1 MFYKDKKE
9 ILNFLGEWATYAYIF
24 SAFFN
29 SKLNMKIGYLLL
41 IVSFFYICFNRDI
54 IKLVNKKIYG
64 MLLLILVL
72 GSIWNYISADMIGMS
87 KFLNINTRFF
97 YGLAMF
103 PFLLNIKKNRFSILI
118 FLAVNLLSAM
128 YLYNESYVYHLLDDL
143 GRIRAI
149 LLVGWI
155 YILIYTFEKI
165 SEDFKK
171 YIFLLLTSILPF
183 IALGKSESRAGA
195 LSLFLV
201 VFLYLIFKVFKDRK
215 SIKFISVITI
225 IILLTGLFLPK
236 EYKEKLKTS
245 FQTTENI
252 SNEDRIVMWKA
263 GIEIFKENP
272 IFGIGSYKKGIYPH
286 VQKYVEENVKDE
298 QLRGEFINRDR
309 FAKLHNMYI
318 DFFVQN
324 GILGL
329 LYLFLLFILIP
340 LEFFKSEKNKES
352 ISAFF
357 SMIFYCFYGLTWSLW
372 SSLRISQVLFH
383 TFLILMLV
391 NLKESCRK

>member
-1 MFYKDKKE
+1 
-9 ILNFLGEWATYAYIF
+9 
-24 SAFFN
+24 
-29 SKLNMKIGYLLL
+29 
-41 IVSFFYICFNRDI
+41 
-54 IKLVNKKIYG
+54 
-64 MLLLILVL
+64 
-72 GSIWNYISADMIGMS
+72 
-87 KFLNINTRFF
+87 
-97 YGLAMF
+97 
-103 PFLLNIKKNRFSILI
+103 
-118 FLAVNLLSAM
+118 M

-149 LLVGWI
+149 LLIGWI
-155 YILIYTFEKI
+155 YTLIYTFEKI

-171 YIFLLLTSILPF
+171 YIFLLSASILPF
-183 IALGKSESRAGA
+183 IALGKSGSRAGA

-201 VFLYLIFKVFKDRK
+201 VFLYLIFKVFKEKK
-215 SIKFISVITI
+215 SIKFVSIIAV

-236 EYKEKLKTS
+236 EYKERLKTS

-329 LYLFLLFILIP
+329 LYLFLIFISIP

-372 SSLRISQVLFH
+372 SSLGISQVLFH
-383 TFLILMLV
+383 TFLIWMLV
-391 NLKESCRK
+391 NLKASCNK

>member
-9 ILNFLGEWATYAYIF
+9 ILSFLGEGITYAYVF

-41 IVSFFYICFNRDI
+41 IVSFFYICFNNNI
-54 IKLVNKKIYG
+54 VKLVNKKIYG
-64 MLLLILVL
+64 MFLLILVL
-72 GSIWNYISADMIGMS
+72 GSIWNYISAGMIGMS
-87 KFLNINTRFF
+87 KFLNINTKFF

-103 PFLLNIKKNRFSILI
+103 PFLLNIKKNKVNILI
-118 FLAVNLLSAM
+118 FLVVNLLSAM

-143 GRIRAI
+143 GRIRVI
-149 LLVGWI
+149 LLIGWI
-155 YILIYTFEKI
+155 YTLIYTFEKI

-171 YIFLLLTSILPF
+171 YIFLLLASILPF
-183 IALGKSESRAGA
+183 IALGKSGSRMGA
-195 LSLFLV
+195 LSLFLTT
-201 VFLYLIFKVFKDRK
+201 FLYLIFKIFKDKK
-215 SIKFISVITI
+215 SINFVSVITI

-236 EYKEKLKTS
+236 EYTEKLKTS
-245 FQTTENI
+245 FQTTKNI

-272 IFGIGSYKKGIYPH
+272 IFGIGSYKKEIYPH
-286 VQKYVEENVKDE
+286 VQKYVEENVNDE

-309 FAKLHNMYI
+309 FANLHNIYI

-324 GILGL
+324 GILGF
-329 LYLFLLFILIP
+329 LYLILLFILIP
-340 LEFFKSEKNKES
+340 FEFFKSKKNKES

-357 SMIFYCFYGLTWSLW
+357 SIMFYCCYGLTWSLW
-372 SSLRISQVLFH
+372 SSLGISQVLFH
-383 TFLILMLV
+383 IFLIWMLV
-391 NLKESCRK
+391 NLKRKNL

>member
-1 MFYKDKKE
+1 MLYKDKKE
-9 ILNFLGEWATYAYIF
+9 TISFLGELISYAYIF
-24 SAFFN
+24 SAFFS
-29 SKLNMKIGYLLL
+29 SKLNMKVGYLLL
-41 IVSFFYICFNRDI
+41 IVSFLYICINKDI

-64 MLLLILVL
+64 MFLLILIL
-72 GSIWNYISADMIGMS
+72 GCFWNYISAGMIGMS
-87 KFLNINTRFF
+87 KFININTKFF
-97 YGLAMF
+97 YGIAMF
-103 PFLLNIKKNRFSILI
+103 PFLVNIKKDKFNILI
-118 FLAVNLLSAM
+118 FLITNLLSTIF
-128 YLYNESYVYHLLDDL
+128 LYNESYLYTLLDDL
-143 GRIRAI
+143 GRIRVI
-149 LLVGWI
+149 LLMAWM
-155 YILIYTFEKI
+155 YTLIYSFEKI
-165 SEDFKK
+165 SENFKK
-171 YIFLLLTSILPF
+171 YIFLLSASILPF
-183 IALGKSESRAGA
+183 IALGKSGSRAGA

-201 VFLYLIFKVFKDRK
+201 IFLYLIFKVFKEKK
-215 SIKFISVITI
+215 SIKFVSIIAV

-286 VQKYVEENVKDE
+286 VQKYVEENVNDE

-329 LYLFLLFILIP
+329 LYLVFLFVLIP
-340 LEFFKSEKNKES
+340 FEFFKSEKNKES
-352 ISAFF
+352 IAAFF
-357 SMIFYCFYGLTWSLW
+357 SMIFYCSYGLTWSLW
-372 SSLRISQVLFH
+372 SSLGISQALFH
-383 TFLILMLV
+383 TFLIWMLV
-391 NLKESCRK
+391 NLKRKNL

>member
-29 SKLNMKIGYLLL
+29 SKINMKIGYLLL

-97 YGLAMF
+97 
-103 PFLLNIKKNRFSILI
+103 
-118 FLAVNLLSAM
+118 
-128 YLYNESYVYHLLDDL
+128 NESYVYHLLDDL

-149 LLVGWI
+149 LLIGWI
-155 YILIYTFEKI
+155 YTLIYTFEKI

-183 IALGKSESRAGA
+183 IALGKSGSRAGA
-195 LSLFLV
+195 LSLFLII
-201 VFLYLIFKVFKDRK
+201 FLYLIFKVFKEKK
-215 SIKFISVITI
+215 SIKFVSIIAV

-236 EYKEKLKTS
+236 EYKERLKTS

-286 VQKYVEENVKDE
+286 VQKYVEENVNDE

-329 LYLFLLFILIP
+329 LYLVFLFVLIP
-340 LEFFKSEKNKES
+340 FEFFKSEKNKES
-352 ISAFF
+352 IAAFF
-357 SMIFYCFYGLTWSLW
+357 SMIFYCSYGLTWSLW
-372 SSLRISQVLFH
+372 SSLGISQALFH
-383 TFLILMLV
+383 TFLIWMLV
-391 NLKESCRK
+391 NLKRKNL

>member
-1 MFYKDKKE
+1 MF
-9 ILNFLGEWATYAYIF
+9 
-24 SAFFN
+24 
-29 SKLNMKIGYLLL
+29 
-41 IVSFFYICFNRDI
+41 
-54 IKLVNKKIYG
+54 
-64 MLLLILVL
+64 LLILVL
-72 GSIWNYISADMIGMS
+72 GSIWNYISADVIGMS
-87 KFLNINTRFF
+87 KFLNINTKFF

-103 PFLLNIKKNRFSILI
+103 PFLLNIKKNRFNILI
-118 FLAVNLLSAM
+118 FLAVNLLSAL

-149 LLVGWI
+149 LLIGWI
-155 YILIYTFEKI
+155 YTLIYTFEKI

-171 YIFLLLTSILPF
+171 YIFLLSASILPF
-183 IALGKSESRAGA
+183 IALGKSGSRAGA

-201 VFLYLIFKVFKDRK
+201 VFLYLIFKVFKEKK
-215 SIKFISVITI
+215 SIKFVSIIAV

-329 LYLFLLFILIP
+329 LYLFLIFISIP

-372 SSLRISQVLFH
+372 SSLGISQVLFH
-383 TFLILMLV
+383 TFLIWMLV
-391 NLKESCRK
+391 NLKASCNK

>member
-103 PFLLNIKKNRFSILI
+103 SFLLNIKKNRFNILI
-118 FLAVNLLSAM
+118 FLAVNLLSAL

-149 LLVGWI
+149 LLIGWI
-155 YILIYTFEKI
+155 YTLIYTFEKI

-171 YIFLLLTSILPF
+171 YIFLLSASILPF
-183 IALGKSESRAGA
+183 IALGKSGSRAGA

-201 VFLYLIFKVFKDRK
+201 VFL
-215 SIKFISVITI
+215 
-225 IILLTGLFLPK
+225 
-236 EYKEKLKTS
+236 
-245 FQTTENI
+245 
-252 SNEDRIVMWKA
+252 
-263 GIEIFKENP
+263 
-272 IFGIGSYKKGIYPH
+272 
-286 VQKYVEENVKDE
+286 
-298 QLRGEFINRDR
+298 
-309 FAKLHNMYI
+309 
-318 DFFVQN
+318 FV
-324 GILGL
+324 
-329 LYLFLLFILIP
+329 LIP
-340 LEFFKSEKNKES
+340 FEFFKSEKNKES
-352 ISAFF
+352 IAAFF
-357 SMIFYCFYGLTWSLW
+357 SIIFYCSYGLTWSLW
-372 SSLRISQVLFH
+372 SSLGISQALFH
-383 TFLILMLV
+383 TFLIWMLV
-391 NLKESCRK
+391 NLKRKNL

>member
-9 ILNFLGEWATYAYIF
+9 ILNFLGEWITYAYIF

-41 IVSFFYICFNRDI
+41 IVSFFYICFNRDT

-64 MLLLILVL
+64 MFLLILVL

-87 KFLNINTRFF
+87 KFLNINTKFF

-103 PFLLNIKKNRFSILI
+103 PFLLNIKKNRFNILI
-118 FLAVNLLSAM
+118 FLAVNLLSAI

-149 LLVGWI
+149 LLIGWI

-171 YIFLLLTSILPF
+171 YIFLLSVSILPF
-183 IALGKSESRAGA
+183 IALGKSGSRAGA

-201 VFLYLIFKVFKDRK
+201 VFLYLIFKIFKDKK
-215 SIKFISVITI
+215 SIKFVSVII
-225 IILLTGLFLPK
+225 IITLLTGLFLPK
-236 EYKEKLKTS
+236 EYIERLKTS

-272 IFGIGSYKKGIYPH
+272 IFGIGSYEKGIYPY

-329 LYLFLLFILIP
+329 LYLFLIFISIP

-357 SMIFYCFYGLTWSLW
+357 SMIF
-372 SSLRISQVLFH
+372 
-383 TFLILMLV
+383 
-391 NLKESCRK
+391 

>member
-9 ILNFLGEWATYAYIF
+9 IVNFLGEWITYAYIF

-54 IKLVNKKIYG
+54 IKFVNKKIYG
-64 MLLLILVL
+64 MFLLILVL

-87 KFLNINTRFF
+87 KFLNINTKFF

-103 PFLLNIKKNRFSILI
+103 PFLLNIKKNRFNILI
-118 FLAVNLLSAM
+118 FLAVNLLSAL

-143 GRIRAI
+143 GRIRVI
-149 LLVGWI
+149 LLIGWV

-165 SEDFKK
+165 SKDFKK
-171 YIFLLLTSILPF
+171 YIFLLLASILPF
-183 IALGKSESRAGA
+183 IALGKSGSKMGA
-195 LSLFLV
+195 LSLFFTI
-201 VFLYLIFKVFKDRK
+201 FLYIIFKIFKDK
-215 SIKFISVITI
+215 KGIKFISIITV

-236 EYKEKLKTS
+236 DYTKKLKTS
-245 FQTTENI
+245 FQTTQNI

-272 IFGIGSYKKGIYPH
+272 IFGIGSYKKEIYPH
-286 VQKYVEENVKDE
+286 VQKYVAENISDE
-298 QLRGEFINRDR
+298 HLRREFINRDR

-324 GILGL
+324 GILGF
-329 LYLFLLFILIP
+329 LYLILLFILIP
-340 LEFFKSEKNKES
+340 CEFLKSEKNKES

-357 SMIFYCFYGLTWSLW
+357 SIIFYCFYGLTWSLW
-372 SSLRISQVLFH
+372 SSLGISQVLFH
-383 TFLILMLV
+383 TFLIWMLV

>member
-9 ILNFLGEWATYAYIF
+9 ILSFLGEGITYAYVF

-41 IVSFFYICFNRDI
+41 IVSFFYICFNNNI
-54 IKLVNKKIYG
+54 VKLVNKKIYG
-64 MLLLILVL
+64 MFLLILVL
-72 GSIWNYISADMIGMS
+72 GSIWNYISAGMIGMS
-87 KFLNINTRFF
+87 KFLNINTKFF

-103 PFLLNIKKNRFSILI
+103 SFLLNIKKNKVNILI
-118 FLAVNLLSAM
+118 FLVVNLLSAM

-143 GRIRAI
+143 GRIRVI
-149 LLVGWI
+149 LLIGWI
-155 YILIYTFEKI
+155 YTLIYTFEKI

-171 YIFLLLTSILPF
+171 YIFLLLASILPF
-183 IALGKSESRAGA
+183 IALGKSGSRMGA
-195 LSLFLV
+195 LSLFLTT
-201 VFLYLIFKVFKDRK
+201 FLYLIFKIFKDKK
-215 SIKFISVITI
+215 SINFVSVITI

-236 EYKEKLKTS
+236 EYTEKLKTS
-245 FQTTENI
+245 FQTTKNI

-272 IFGIGSYKKGIYPH
+272 IFGIGSYKKEIYPH
-286 VQKYVEENVKDE
+286 VQKYVEENVNDE

-309 FAKLHNMYI
+309 FANLHNIYI

-324 GILGL
+324 GILGF
-329 LYLFLLFILIP
+329 LYLILLFILIP
-340 LEFFKSEKNKES
+340 FEFFKSKKNKES

-357 SMIFYCFYGLTWSLW
+357 SIMFYCCYGLTWSLW
-372 SSLRISQVLFH
+372 SSLGISQVLFH
-383 TFLILMLV
+383 IFLIWMLV
-391 NLKESCRK
+391 NLKRKNL

>member
-9 ILNFLGEWATYAYIF
+9 IVNFLGEWITYAYIF

-54 IKLVNKKIYG
+54 IKFVNKKIYG
-64 MLLLILVL
+64 MFLLILVL
-72 GSIWNYISADMIGMS
+72 GSIWNYISADVIGMS
-87 KFLNINTRFF
+87 KFLNINTKFF

-103 PFLLNIKKNRFSILI
+103 PFLLNIKKNRFNILI
-118 FLAVNLLSAM
+118 FLAVNLLSAL

-149 LLVGWI
+149 LLIGWI
-155 YILIYTFEKI
+155 YTLIYTFEKI

-171 YIFLLLTSILPF
+171 YIFLLSASILPF
-183 IALGKSESRAGA
+183 IALGKSGSRAGA

-201 VFLYLIFKVFKDRK
+201 VFLYLIFKVFKEKK
-215 SIKFISVITI
+215 SIKFVSIIAV

-263 GIEIFKENP
+263 GIEIF
-272 IFGIGSYKKGIYPH
+272 
-286 VQKYVEENVKDE
+286 
-298 QLRGEFINRDR
+298 INRDR

-329 LYLFLLFILIP
+329 LYLFLIFISIP

-372 SSLRISQVLFH
+372 SSLGISQVLFH
-383 TFLILMLV
+383 TFLIWMLV
-391 NLKESCRK
+391 NLKASCNK